1 VTEER
6 ADRDVEEMTD
16 GPEEQADRM
25 ERRSDEVAEHIDE
38 AREQWDRKRS
48 DDAVPGAE
56 PPFDEET
63 DFQDSENP
71 ARGPGGPAG

>member
-1 VTEER
+1 MSDER
-6 ADRDVEEMTD
+6 ADRDVDELAE
-16 GPEEQADRM
+16 GLEKQADSM

-38 AREQWDRKRS
+38 VRDEWDRKRS
-48 DDAVPGAE
+48 DDAVPGAQ
-56 PPFDEET
+56 PPFDTET